1 MCGVWSAAFASKPAP
16 TEVHRSTIRLM
27 PNSGGVRQHD
37 SRHARRQA
45 MRQHMIRV
53 RPPTRGHASIHD
65 SRHAPTPCHAPTH
78 DSRHAP
84 IRRSRLAGEPA
95 GPVTFVVSGS
105 PRSPARRFV
114 DGVSR
119 QPAIRASRL
128 MSSRALFACNT
139 QRRQGHTQAFD
150 FAGGLPHC
158 ACSPAGIDFAHFSQR
173 PFGGSSRTVQPA

>member
-1 MCGVWSAAFASKPAP
+1 MCGVWPAAFASKPAP
-16 TEVHRSTIRLM
+16 TEVRRSTVGLM
-27 PNSGGVRQHD
+27 PNFGGVRQHD
-37 SRHARRQA
+37 SRHARRRA

-53 RPPTRGHASIHD
+53 SPTPGDASIHD
-65 SRHAPTPCHAPTH
+65 SRHAPAPCHGPTY
-78 DSRHAP
+78 DSLTP
-84 IRRSRLAGEPA
+84 RSVGAGLLANRVA
-95 GPVTFVVSGS
+95 ASHFLASGS

-114 DGVSR
+114 DGASR
-119 QPAIRASRL
+119 QLAIRASRL